1 MVEELIIEDDKF
13 RLFLIP
19 VTPHEDWINFRVKS
33 VRADGRRM
41 KRSRLA
47 YCRSQKRLSEN
58 HSTINFRNKNPEDL
72 NHVVSLLEDAI
83 RVGLV

>member
-33 VRADGRRM
+33 VRVDGRRM

-72 NHVVSLLEDAI
+72 KHVVSLLEDAI